1 MNQIYQGT
9 SHLNC
14 HNTNEKNVL
23 WGQWIQN
30 SKLELS
36 QTIWASDFST
46 YSYLRRLDFPPRG
59 LCLVNFFSN
68 YNGNNSHCRDLGN
81 NRKKKERKLTSFIF
95 LQPTINTVEI
105 LMTSFVC
112 VCVERDRQ
120 KQRDRLRFV
129 SFLFFGFF
137 FFFIYW
143 MEIPWSQGEIKLVPD
158 GEAGL
163 WSVSAASM
171 KTEERSML
179 FVTKWIF
186 KPSEVLLSK

>member
-30 SKLELS
+30 SKWELS

-81 NRKKKERKLTSFIF
+81 YRKKKEREKINLIHYLSTHDEHCWDSDDFICVRMCGERQTETERLIKICF
-95 LQPTINTVEI
+95 L
-105 LMTSFVC
+105 C
-112 VCVERDRQ
+112 V
-120 KQRDRLRFV
+120 LWI
-129 SFLFFGFF
+129 FF
-137 FFFIYW
+137 FHVLDGDSLI
-143 MEIPWSQGEIKLVPD
+143 SGR
-158 GEAGL
+158 GEAGSC
-163 WSVSAASM
+163 W
-171 KTEERSML
+171 RSRPVISFSWFNEKGGKKHTFCYQMN
-179 FVTKWIF
+179 F
-186 KPSEVLLSK
+186 

>member
-137 FFFIYW
+137 FFSFIGW
-143 MEIPWSQGEIKLVPD
+143 RFLD
-158 GEAGL
+158 L
-163 WSVSAASM
+163 R
-171 KTEERSML
+171 ERSSWFLMEKQACDQ
-179 FVTKWIF
+179 FQ
-186 KPSEVLLSK
+186 LLQWQRRKGACFLLPNEFLSPLRYF